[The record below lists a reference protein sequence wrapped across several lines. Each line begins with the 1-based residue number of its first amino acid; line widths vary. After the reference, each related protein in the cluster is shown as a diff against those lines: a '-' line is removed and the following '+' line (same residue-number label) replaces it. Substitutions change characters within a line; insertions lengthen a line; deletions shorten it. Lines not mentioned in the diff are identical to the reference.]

1 LFSKESIR
9 EVFRT
14 SLLHL
19 LQTKSYMKFITIIS
33 IISLMLSSV
42 LVSSEKEVDA
52 IVNKSES
59 TVTWNAKKVTGEHY
73 GKVQISDANLDYQN
87 GKIQGGSFD
96 IDMTT
101 ITVEDIKDANSNAR
115 LTNHLKSDDFF
126 SVEKFN
132 KSSFKIT
139 EAKTSN
145 GKDYQITGNLIIK
158 GISNPVTFPAKVETQ
173 GEKIIATAS
182 IVFDRTKFD
191 IKYRS
196 GNYFENLA
204 DKLIYDD
211 VSLEVKLVA
220 FNQ

>member
-1 LFSKESIR
+1 
-9 EVFRT
+9 
-14 SLLHL
+14 
-19 LQTKSYMKFITIIS
+19 MKLITIIS
-33 IISLMLSSV
+33 IISLMFSSV
-42 LVSSEKEVDA
+42 IVSPENEFSTLVD
-52 IVNKSES
+52 KSES

-73 GKVQISDANLDYQN
+73 GKVRISDANLDYQN
-87 GKIQGGSFD
+87 GKIRGGSFEM
-96 IDMTT
+96 DMTT
-101 ITVEDIKDANSNAR
+101 ITVEDITDANSNAR

-126 SVEKFN
+126 AVEKFN

-139 EAKTSN
+139 EAKSSN
-145 GKDYQITGNLIIK
+145 GKDYQITGNLVIK

-204 DKLIYDD
+204 DKLIHDD
-211 VSLEVKLVA
+211 VSLEVRLVA
-220 FNQ
+220 LNQ

>member
-1 LFSKESIR
+1 LFINESIR
-9 EVFRT
+9 EVFKT
-14 SLLHL
+14 SLIHL
-19 LQTKSYMKFITIIS
+19 LQTKSTMKLITIIS
-33 IISLMLSSV
+33 FISLIFSSV
-42 LVSSEKEVDA
+42 LIDSKKELGAV
-52 IVNKSES
+52 VNKSES
-59 TVTWNAKKVTGEHY
+59 TVTWNAKKVSGEHY
-73 GKVQISDANLDYQN
+73 GKVQISDAMLDYQN
-87 GKIQGGSFD
+87 GKIQGGSFEL
-96 IDMTT
+96 DMTT
-101 ITVEDIKDANSNAR
+101 ITVEDITDANSNAR

-145 GKDYQITGNLIIK
+145 GQDYQITGDLKIK
-158 GISNPVTFPAKVETQ
+158 GISNPVTFPAKLAVQ
-173 GEKIIATAS
+173 GDQIIATAS

-220 FNQ
+220 LNQ

>member
-1 LFSKESIR
+1 
-9 EVFRT
+9 
-14 SLLHL
+14 
-19 LQTKSYMKFITIIS
+19 MKLITIY
-33 IISLMLSSV
+33 SLITILITAVFTGHEDNSP
-42 LVSSEKEVDA
+42 A
-52 IVNKSES
+52 IVSISES
-59 TVTWNAKKVTGEHY
+59 TVSWNAKKVTGEHY
-73 GKVQISDANLDYQN
+73 GKVQISNAQLDYLN
-87 GKIQGGSFD
+87 GKIRGGSFEM
-96 IDMTT
+96 DMTT
-101 ITVEDIKDANSNAR
+101 ITVEDITDANSNAR

-132 KSSFKIT
+132 NSSFKIT
-139 EAKTSN
+139 EAKSSN

-158 GISNPVTFPAKVETQ
+158 GISNPVTFPAKVDVQ

-220 FNQ
+220 LNQ

>member
-1 LFSKESIR
+1 
-9 EVFRT
+9 
-14 SLLHL
+14 
-19 LQTKSYMKFITIIS
+19 MKLIIIIS
-33 IISLMLSSV
+33 FISLIFSSV
-42 LVSSEKEVDA
+42 LVGSESKIDI

-73 GKVQISDANLDYQN
+73 GKVQISDAQMDYQK
-87 GKIQGGSFD
+87 GKIQGGSFEL
-96 IDMTT
+96 DMTT
-101 ITVEDIKDANSNAR
+101 ITVEDITDANSNAR

-145 GKDYQITGNLIIK
+145 GKDYQITGDLIIK
-158 GISNPVTFPAKVETQ
+158 GISNPVTFPAKVDVL
-173 GEKIIATAS
+173 GDKIIATAS
-182 IVFDRTKFD
+182 IVFDRTKYD

-204 DKLIYDD
+204 DKVIYDD
-211 VSLEVKLVA
+211 VNLEVKLVA
-220 FNQ
+220 LNQ

>member
-1 LFSKESIR
+1 M
-9 EVFRT
+9 EVIKP

-19 LQTKSYMKFITIIS
+19 LQTKSTMKFIAIIS
-33 IISLMLSSV
+33 FITLMFMSV
-42 LVSSEKEVDA
+42 IVGTEKEFEA

-59 TVTWNAKKVTGEHY
+59 TVSWNAKKVTGEHY
-73 GKVQISDANLDYQN
+73 GKVQISDAQLDYQN
-87 GKIQGGSFD
+87 GKILGGSFEM
-96 IDMTT
+96 DMTT
-101 ITVEDIKDANSNAR
+101 ITVEDITDANSNAR

-126 SVEKFN
+126 SVDKFN
-132 KSSFKIT
+132 KSTFKIT
-139 EAKTSN
+139 EAKSSN

-158 GISNPVTFPAKVETQ
+158 GISNPVTFPAKVEVQ

-204 DKLIYDD
+204 DRLIYDD
-211 VSLEVKLVA
+211 VSLEVRLVA
-220 FNQ
+220 LNQ

>member
-1 LFSKESIR
+1 
-9 EVFRT
+9 
-14 SLLHL
+14 
-19 LQTKSYMKFITIIS
+19 MKLITIIS
-33 IISLMLSSV
+33 FISLMFSSV
-42 LVSSEKEVDA
+42 LVGSESEIDA
-52 IVNKSES
+52 VVNKSES

-73 GKVQISDANLDYQN
+73 GKVQISDAQMDYQN
-87 GKIQGGSFD
+87 GKIQGGSFEL
-96 IDMTT
+96 DMTS
-101 ITVEDIKDANSNAR
+101 ITVEDITDANSNAK

-158 GISNPVTFPAKVETQ
+158 GISNPVTFPAKVDVQ
-173 GEKIIATAS
+173 GDKIIATAS
-182 IVFDRTKFD
+182 IVFDRTKYD

-204 DKLIYDD
+204 DLVIYDD
-211 VSLEVKLVA
+211 VNLEVKLVA
-220 FNQ
+220 LNQ